1 MTRAWRQGAA
11 MTPVRTTRQPD
22 SRAARWLPLLCLAG
36 GLLLAG
42 CGGGG
47 GGRPT
52 PASEPTSDPPSMPAP
67 PPPSMP
73 APNPV
78 PDPEPEPQPEP
89 APEPGPGLVL
99 VTPPEVEPVPETP
112 PPAQDPPFTA
122 REFADHQEY
131 CSRDPATGRCRNWGL
146 GVVRAAEAYARLA
159 NKERALVAPGD
170 GVTVGVIDTGIDQ
183 GHWEFDRSRITE
195 TILSGASD
203 EDGTSSSHGTAV
215 ASLVAARRWRE
226 GLSPPPTEGL
236 RQRDFHGIAWG
247 AALKVFAIPLGSG
260 SPGEEYDPISIPE
273 LTNFDTTLARQLG
286 AALASEHGVDIL
298 NMSFSVS
305 GLIENYDAAMLNV
318 ALDDVITTA
327 AQSGR
332 EDADKT
338 LLVWAASNDHG
349 DPCGAGTDNCIDGKI
364 DASSP
369 AVSSALPVH
378 VEALRSHSVSVV
390 ATQRNGSLASFSNR
404 CGVAAQWCI
413 AAPGEALVVAYHG
426 PYDDPYDDPDLGPR
440 PARGYGTGNGTSY
453 SAPLV
458 AGGLAVLKQ
467 YFRGQLGNT
476 EVLARLYETADV
488 TPDPVAS
495 GMQCP
500 AHLDLDGDLSDCELS
515 STHGRGLMDL
525 DAATRPVGSVAFVS
539 GDDLSGERTAAASS
553 WLRGGGASGN
563 ALSAAFR
570 GREVAVFDELHAPFW
585 MGLDGF
591 AHPAARP
598 DLGDRLVRFMRPE
611 AQRRDWAG
619 LGAVSVPGVPGGLIE
634 APFASTRLRLGINRA
649 GGDGG
654 WWSGGLRSGHAS
666 LVPVDDGGLS
676 LALGHGGFQASALAA
691 APALHHGRVGE
702 APAPGAGVVLA
713 WRPRSSALGMR
724 LGALREFESAL
735 GARAGGAFGRLASG
749 VAFAGTGFD
758 AEMGGWGIEAGAE
771 LGVTGSEA
779 SGGMVREVSALAT
792 SAFSFSAERAFE
804 DGGRLRLSLSQPLRV
819 ERGRLRLAVPTGRTK
834 RGEVVRG
841 IVDAPLTP
849 SGRQID
855 LGADWRR
862 PAGAAGGELRL
873 GATLSFQP
881 GHEAGRAPDL
891 ALLAGYRLAF

>member
-1 MTRAWRQGAA
+1 M
-11 MTPVRTTRQPD
+11 
-22 SRAARWLPLLCLAG
+22 G
-36 GLLLAG
+36 G
-42 CGGGG
+42 
-47 GGRPT
+47 
-52 PASEPTSDPPSMPAP
+52 
-67 PPPSMP
+67 
-73 APNPV
+73 
-78 PDPEPEPQPEP
+78 Q
-89 APEPGPGLVL
+89 
-99 VTPPEVEPVPETP
+99 
-112 PPAQDPPFTA
+112 
-122 REFADHQEY
+122 
-131 CSRDPATGRCRNWGL
+131 CRNWGL
-146 GVVRAAEAYARLA
+146 GAVRAAHAYARLA
-159 NKERALVAPGD
+159 NKERALVAPGA

-183 GHWEFDRSRITE
+183 DHWVFDSSRITE
-195 TILSGASD
+195 RILSGASD
-203 EDGTSSSHGTAV
+203 EDGTVSSHGTAV
-215 ASLVAARRWRE
+215 ASLIVAQRG
-226 GLSPPPTEGL
+226 GLDPPERL
-236 RQRDFHGIAWG
+236 RPWDFHGIAWG
-247 AALKVFAIPLGSG
+247 ADLKMFAISLGSG
-260 SPGEEYDPISIPE
+260 SSRPYSPITIE
-273 LTNFDTTLARQLG
+273 QLRDFDAGQAAQLG

-298 NMSFSVS
+298 NMSFSVQ
-305 GLIENYDAAMLNV
+305 GLIENYDAAALGA
-318 ALDDVITTA
+318 ALDDTIATA

-338 LLVWAASNDHG
+338 LLVWSAGNHHG
-349 DPCGAGTDNCIDGKI
+349 DRCDAGTANCIEGKI
-364 DASSP
+364 DATSP
-369 AVSSALPVH
+369 GVLNALPVH

-404 CGVAAQWCI
+404 CGVAAKWCI
-413 AAPGEALVVAYHG
+413 AAPGAGLLVAYHG
-426 PYDDPYDDPDLGPR
+426 PYDPPSDRR
-440 PARGYGTGNGTSY
+440 PARGYATGSGTSY

-476 EVLARLYETADV
+476 EVLARLYETAAV

-500 AHLDLDGDLSDCELS
+500 AHLDLDGDRSDCELS

-553 WLRGGGASGN
+553 WLRGGGASGD

-598 DLGDRLVRFMRPE
+598 DLGDRLARFMRPE

-713 WRPRSSALGMR
+713 WRPRNSALGMR

-749 VAFAGTGFD
+749 VAFAGTGFG

-771 LGVTGSEA
+771 LGMTGSEA

>member
-1 MTRAWRQGAA
+1 M
-11 MTPVRTTRQPD
+11 
-22 SRAARWLPLLCLAG
+22 
-36 GLLLAG
+36 
-42 CGGGG
+42 
-47 GGRPT
+47 PT
-52 PASEPTSDPPSMPAP
+52 DEDFEGHPEYCS
-67 PPPSMP
+67 
-73 APNPV
+73 
-78 PDPEPEPQPEP
+78 PEPE
-89 APEPGPGLVL
+89 G
-99 VTPPEVEPVPETP
+99 
-112 PPAQDPPFTA
+112 DP
-122 REFADHQEY
+122 R
-131 CSRDPATGRCRNWGL
+131 RCRNWGL
-146 GVVRAAEAYARLA
+146 GDVHAARAYARLV
-159 NKERALVAPGD
+159 NKERAFVAPGA

-195 TILSGASD
+195 TILPGAVD
-203 EDGTSSSHGTAV
+203 EDGTRSSHGTSV
-215 ASLVAARRWRE
+215 ASLIVAQRE
-226 GLSPPPTEGL
+226 GRPVPLEL
-236 RQRDFHGIAWG
+236 MQFDFHGIAWG
-247 AALKVFAIPLGSG
+247 ADLKVFAIPLGSG
-260 SPGEEYDPISIPE
+260 SDAPYNPITIEQLS
-273 LTNFDTTLARQLG
+273 NFDAGQAARLG
-286 AALASEHGVDIL
+286 VALAPEHGVDIL
-298 NMSFSVS
+298 NMSFSFE
-305 GLIENYDAAMLNV
+305 GLIENYDAT
-318 ALDDVITTA
+318 ALSAALGDTIATA

-338 LLVWAASNDHG
+338 LLVWSAGNHHG
-349 DPCGAGTDNCIDGKI
+349 DPCSTGTENCIDPHPYPERPTLGTSGI

-369 AVSSALPVH
+369 GVLNALPVY

-390 ATQRNGSLASFSNR
+390 ATQRDGTLASFSNR

-413 AAPGEALVVAYHG
+413 AAPGAGLPVAYHG
-426 PYDDPYDDPDLGPR
+426 PDSDGNPGR
-440 PARGYGTGNGTSY
+440 KGYSTGSGTSY
-453 SAPLV
+453 AAPLV

-476 EVLARLYETADV
+476 EVLARLYETASV
-488 TPDPVAS
+488 TPDPVAA
-495 GMQCP
+495 GARCP
-500 AHLDLDGDLSDCELS
+500 EHLDLDGDRSDCELS
-515 STHGRGLMDL
+515 STHGRGRMDL

-553 WLRGGGASGN
+553 WLRGGAASGN

-585 MGLDGF
+585 VGLDGF
-591 AHPAARP
+591 AHAAARP
-598 DLGDRLVRFMRPE
+598 DLGDRLARFMRPE

-654 WWSGGLRSGHAS
+654 WWSGGHAS

-676 LALGHGGFQASALAA
+676 LTLGHGGLQASALAA

-713 WRPRSSALGMR
+713 WRPESSALGMR
-724 LGALREFESAL
+724 FGALREFESAL
-735 GARAGGAFGRLASG
+735 GASAGGAFGRLASG
-749 VAFAGTGFD
+749 VVFAGPGFG
-758 AEMGGWGIEAGAE
+758 AEMGGWGVEAGAE
-771 LGVTGSEA
+771 LGVAGSDA
-779 SGGMVREVSALAT
+779 SGGIVREVSALAT
-792 SAFSFSAERAFE
+792 SAFSLSAERAFE

-819 ERGRLRLAVPTGRTK
+819 ESGRLRLAVPTGRTK

-841 IVDAPLTP
+841 VVDAPLTP

>member
-1 MTRAWRQGAA
+1 M
-11 MTPVRTTRQPD
+11 
-22 SRAARWLPLLCLAG
+22 
-36 GLLLAG
+36 
-42 CGGGG
+42 
-47 GGRPT
+47 
-52 PASEPTSDPPSMPAP
+52 
-67 PPPSMP
+67 
-73 APNPV
+73 
-78 PDPEPEPQPEP
+78 
-89 APEPGPGLVL
+89 
-99 VTPPEVEPVPETP
+99 
-112 PPAQDPPFTA
+112 
-122 REFADHQEY
+122 
-131 CSRDPATGRCRNWGL
+131 
-146 GVVRAAEAYARLA
+146 
-159 NKERALVAPGD
+159 
-170 GVTVGVIDTGIDQ
+170 
-183 GHWEFDRSRITE
+183 
-195 TILSGASD
+195 
-203 EDGTSSSHGTAV
+203 
-215 ASLVAARRWRE
+215 
-226 GLSPPPTEGL
+226 
-236 RQRDFHGIAWG
+236 
-247 AALKVFAIPLGSG
+247 
-260 SPGEEYDPISIPE
+260 
-273 LTNFDTTLARQLG
+273 
-286 AALASEHGVDIL
+286 
-298 NMSFSVS
+298 
-305 GLIENYDAAMLNV
+305 
-318 ALDDVITTA
+318 
-327 AQSGR
+327 
-332 EDADKT
+332 
-338 LLVWAASNDHG
+338 
-349 DPCGAGTDNCIDGKI
+349 
-364 DASSP
+364 
-369 AVSSALPVH
+369 
-378 VEALRSHSVSVV
+378 
-390 ATQRNGSLASFSNR
+390 
-404 CGVAAQWCI
+404 
-413 AAPGEALVVAYHG
+413 
-426 PYDDPYDDPDLGPR
+426 
-440 PARGYGTGNGTSY
+440 
-453 SAPLV
+453 

-476 EVLARLYETADV
+476 EVLARLYETAAV
-488 TPDPVAS
+488 TPDPVAD
-495 GMQCP
+495 GARCP

-553 WLRGGGASGN
+553 WLRGGGASGD

-598 DLGDRLVRFMRPE
+598 DLGDRLARFMRPE

-676 LALGHGGFQASALAA
+676 LALGHGGLQASALAA

-749 VAFAGTGFD
+749 VAFAGTGFG